1 MAAKKQ
7 VPRGSLA
14 GEKKPTLLLSLG
26 MQMRGLVVRGALL
39 GDAVGGRVGLSGTDL
54 ECLELIANASQEA
67 MTPGQLAAAT
77 GLSSGAVTG
86 LIDRLER
93 GGFVERVA
101 DPADR
106 RRLRVVARPARV
118 REVGAYYERLAQ
130 RTAALWSQYSEEQL
144 RTVLDFLRRSAELSS
159 AEIAHIERMPALPP
173 ARRQPTD

>member
-1 MAAKKQ
+1 MVAKKKAL
-7 VPRGSLA
+7 PDSLA
-14 GEKKPTLLLSLG
+14 GEKKPALLRSLG
-26 MQMRGLVVRGALL
+26 AQMRSLAAQGALL
-39 GDAVGGRVGLSGTDL
+39 GDAVGERVGLSGTDL
-54 ECLELIANASQEA
+54 ECLELIANAAQEA
-67 MTPGQLAAAT
+67 MTPGQLATAT

-159 AEIAHIERMPALPP
+159 AEIEHIRQLPALNS
-173 ARRQPTD
+173 